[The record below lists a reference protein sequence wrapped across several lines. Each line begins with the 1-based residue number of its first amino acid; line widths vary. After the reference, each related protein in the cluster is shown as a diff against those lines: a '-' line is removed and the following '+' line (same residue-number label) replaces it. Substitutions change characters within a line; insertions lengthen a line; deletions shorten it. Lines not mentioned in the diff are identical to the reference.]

1 MTKREKAELVL
12 ILLAGCGVF
21 SIAALLPN
29 QLSIGNF
36 LLTMSALLLLQ
47 SLIRDVVILLNTG
60 RVEQSTDT
68 KRMRCMCL
76 ESTIGM
82 TGIVVG
88 AGILGLGIDPQIRL
102 GQSEWTIATML
113 ILGTGYAIKDFILQS
128 NPWRIVREKNHLNIV
143 FSWKK

>member
-12 ILLAGCGVF
+12 ILLAGCGAF
-21 SIAALLPN
+21 SIAALLPA
-29 QLSIGNF
+29 QLSIGN
-36 LLTMSALLLLQ
+36 LLLMMSALLLLQ
-47 SLIRDVVILLNTG
+47 SLIRDVSILIDTR
-60 RVEQSTDT
+60 RVEQSSAIKT
-68 KRMRCMCL
+68 MRCMCL

-88 AGILGLGIDPQIRL
+88 AGILGLGIDPQVVM
-102 GQSEWTIATML
+102 GQWEWALAAVLT
-113 ILGTGYAIKDFILQS
+113 LGTGFAIKDFILQT